1 MEAGAPPE
9 AVRALDWFFE
19 AYYARRPVNATF
31 IGVHDGDGAWPDCSE
46 NGLGDWLSENRALA
60 GILATH
66 AASPSGD
73 LDLDWDLQV
82 AGGFLETQVWE
93 LASSHGPAGNPAF
106 YTGEAAFGIISLLL
120 TDFAPL
126 GDRVASLTDRLYG
139 LPRFLA
145 QGENR
150 LEAAPR
156 AWTQRA
162 RRECGALLALLERG
176 LVTAAESWTPETVT
190 QKGRTA
196 LEEAR
201 SHGLAAARRFST
213 FLEGIPDAG
222 EGAASAGPQAL
233 SLHLEGGHFVS
244 DSLDGLLR
252 MAEDELRWAQ
262 EAVEATPEP
271 QEAEPV
277 AVEATPEPQEAEPV
291 AVEAPGQHRYQAAW
305 DAVREEVEGL
315 DLLTWPDFPI
325 EYVPRPTWVRE
336 AAEDLYFLY
345 YRAPSA
351 FCRPAVHHYLIHP
364 SEVLD
369 DATIRLNHVIHHG
382 SVGHHVQNWHA
393 YRARSRVG
401 RIAAVDCSART
412 AMLAGGT
419 MAEGWA
425 CYATDLMKEVGF
437 LTPAEEYKELR
448 GRVRMCARAVVDLR
462 LHSGVMTLSQAA
474 TFYQS
479 VAGMSAAAARA
490 EAVKNSMFPGGA
502 VMYLLGRD
510 GIHRLRER
518 IMALEGGGFSLR
530 RFHDRFLS
538 HGSVP
543 VSLIAQRMT
552 DDAMSE
558 LHPVRPVKEA

>member
-1 MEAGAPPE
+1 MAADGPAE
-9 AVRALDWFFE
+9 AVECLDRFFE

-31 IGVHDGDGAWPDCSE
+31 IGVHGLDGAWPDCSE
-46 NGLGDWLSENRALA
+46 QGLGDWLSESRALA
-60 GILATH
+60 EAMATH
-66 AASPSGD
+66 AASPTGD
-73 LDLDWDLQV
+73 ADLEWDLRV
-82 AGGFLETQVWE
+82 ARGFLDTQVWE

-126 GDRVASLTDRLYG
+126 GDRVASVTDRLRDLSG
-139 LPRFLA
+139 FLA
-145 QGENR
+145 QGERR
-150 LEAAPR
+150 LDGAPR

-162 RRECGALLALLERG
+162 RRECGALQALLERG
-176 LVTAAESWTPETVT
+176 LPLAAGTWAAEDVSTGQRV
-190 QKGRTA
+190 A
-196 LEEAR
+196 FEEAR
-201 SHGLAAARRFST
+201 SLGLAAAARFAA
-213 FLEGIPDAG
+213 FLERVPDAG
-222 EGAASAGPQAL
+222 EEAASAGPEAL
-233 SLHLEGGHFVS
+233 ALHLERAHFVS
-244 DSLDGLLR
+244 ESLESVLR

-262 EAVEATPEP
+262 EAAEATPQPE
-271 QEAEPV
+271 EAEP
-277 AVEATPEPQEAEPV
+277 AAH
-291 AVEAPGQHRYQAAW
+291 EAPGQHRYQASW
-305 DAVREEVEGL
+305 DDVRRTAESF

-325 EYVPRPTWVRE
+325 EYVPRPRWVRE

-351 FCRPAVHHYLIHP
+351 FRSPAVHQYLIHP
-364 SEVLD
+364 SEVPD
-369 DATIRLNHVIHHG
+369 EPTIRLNHVIHHG
-382 SVGHHVQNWHA
+382 SIGHHVQNWHA
-393 YRARSRVG
+393 YRARSRIG
-401 RIAAVDCSART
+401 RIAAVDCASRT
-412 AMLAGGT
+412 AMLAAGT

-437 LTPAEEYKELR
+437 LTPAEEYRELL

-462 LHSGVMTLSQAA
+462 LHSGGMTLTQAA
-474 TFYQS
+474 SFYES
-479 VAGMSAAAARA
+479 VAGMSPASAHA

-543 VSLIAQRMT
+543 VSLIARRMT

-558 LHPVRPVKEA
+558 LHPVPPVKEA